1 MKNFLKFFIFFLRI
15 PFFLIQF
22 LIFYKN
28 NNQSGRYSLKPKLF
42 DKRKLEPFD
51 PHYLYHTAWASRVL
65 FKIKP
70 KIHYDFASDLR
81 FVTIISSFVKI
92 VQYNLSIPTIKL
104 NNLEFRSTDLTKMKN
119 IKSNSLKSVSCMH
132 VVEHIGLGRYGDK
145 INPTGDKMAINELIR
160 VLAPGGNLL
169 FVTPIGKPKIFFNA
183 HRVYAY
189 ENVLKFFSTLILKE
203 FSFISDNAFYSGLE
217 LFPRISKIE
226 KNNYGCGCFWF
237 KKKNKKLL

>member
-1 MKNFLKFFIFFLRI
+1 MKNFVKFFIFFCKI

-22 LIFYKN
+22 FIFYKN
-28 NNQSGRYSLKPKLF
+28 NNRSEKYSLKPMLF

-51 PHYLYHTAWASRVL
+51 PHYLYHTAWASRAL

-104 NNLEFRSTDLTKMKN
+104 NNLEFKSTDLTKMKN

-145 INPTGDKMAINELIR
+145 INPSGDKMAINELVR

-169 FVTPIGKPKIFFNA
+169 FVTPVGNPKIFFNA

-189 ENVLKFFSTLILKE
+189 DDILRFFSCLSLKE
-203 FSFISDNAFYSGLE
+203 FSFISDDGFYLGIE
-217 LFPRISKIE
+217 LFPKISKL
-226 KNNYGCGCFWF
+226 KNNNYGCGCFWF
-237 KKKNKKLL
+237 KKKY

>member
-1 MKNFLKFFIFFLRI
+1 VKNFVKFFIFFCKI

-22 LIFYKN
+22 FIFYKN
-28 NNQSGRYSLKPKLF
+28 NNQSEKYSLKPMLF

-65 FKIKP
+65 SKIKP

-81 FVTIISSFVKI
+81 FVTITSSFIKI

-104 NNLEFRSTDLTKMKN
+104 NNLEFRSTDLTKMRN

-145 INPTGDKMAINELIR
+145 INPSGDKMAINELIR

-169 FVTPIGKPKIFFNA
+169 FVTPVGKCKIFFNA

-189 ENVLKFFSTLILKE
+189 EDILKFFSSLTLKE
-203 FSFISDNAFYSGLE
+203 FSFIGDNGFYSGLE
-217 LFPRISKIE
+217 LSPRINRIA
-226 KNNYGCGCFWF
+226 NHNYGCGCFWF
-237 KKKNKKLL
+237 KK

>member
-1 MKNFLKFFIFFLRI
+1 M
-15 PFFLIQF
+15 
-22 LIFYKN
+22 
-28 NNQSGRYSLKPKLF
+28 LF

-104 NNLEFRSTDLTKMKN
+104 SNLEFRSTDLTKMKN

-145 INPTGDKMAINELIR
+145 INPSADKVAINELIR

-169 FVTPIGKPKIFFNA
+169 FVTPVGIPKIFFNA

-189 ENVLKFFSTLILKE
+189 EDILRFFSCLSLKE
-203 FSFISDNAFYSGLE
+203 FSFIGDNGFYSGLE
-217 LFPRISKIE
+217 LSPKINRIA
-226 KNNYGCGCFWF
+226 NHNYGCGCFWF
-237 KKKNKKLL
+237 KK